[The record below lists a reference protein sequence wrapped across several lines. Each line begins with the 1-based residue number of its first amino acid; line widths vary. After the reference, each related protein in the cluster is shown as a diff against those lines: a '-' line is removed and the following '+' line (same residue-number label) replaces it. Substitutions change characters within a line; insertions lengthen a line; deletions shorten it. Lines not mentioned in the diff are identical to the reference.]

1 MVFAESLEICSIPF
15 NLNEEN
21 TSEGGN
27 IMSSLLCIRLLRENV
42 NVKELIADTQVYM
55 IVLVVHERNAQRLYK
70 SKKLSASAC
79 FAQSHIL

>member
-27 IMSSLLCIRLLRENV
+27 IMS
-42 NVKELIADTQVYM
+42 
-55 IVLVVHERNAQRLYK
+55 IVF
-70 SKKLSASAC
+70 SASDC
-79 FAQSHIL
+79 SERT